1 MGFKGSA
8 CKDCERRCVGCH
20 SDCEDYLR
28 DKQEWEDAKEK
39 YRESKRKDY
48 LINDYKTVSRMKAK
62 KVERG
67 KKR

>member
-1 MGFKGSA
+1 VK
-8 CKDCERRCVGCH
+8 KRCVGCH
-20 SDCEDYLR
+20 STCEDYLR

-39 YRESKRKDY
+39 YRESKKKEK
-48 LINDYKTVSRMKAK
+48 LINDYQIESHRKQM